1 MPWAVMTLLVSCK
14 NSLVLLRSFV
24 FIHFLAK
31 ILPQSSTDVVK
42 ADPSLITVKPEPLVY
57 RCRKCRYVVACMGSL
72 SLGKELTV
80 GSFAICIVCG
90 TLDNSVEN
98 KCC

>member
-1 MPWAVMTLLVSCK
+1 MLWAVVTLLVSCK
-14 NSLVLLRSFV
+14 NSLVLLRHV
-24 FIHFLAK
+24 FIYFLAK
-31 ILPQSSTDVVK
+31 ILPQSCMDVVK

-57 RCRKCRYVVACMGSL
+57 RCRKCRYVVACMGNL
-72 SLGKELTV
+72 SLGKEWTV
-80 GSFAICIVCG
+80 GSFAICLVCG